1 MSIYETNSAGN
12 IHSAVEDFHKAH
24 QKAALERFLAGLTG
38 NSVDLLPYDEVRKKL
53 RAIETAARRLDD
65 IPLNAIVGSVNRY
78 TDFSR
83 TFLPLQASDRERWA
97 RVRLGV
103 ENMEGLPPIEVY
115 KVGEAY
121 FVLDGHHRVSVA
133 RELGMES
140 IQAYVTQVRAR
151 VPLSPGDQPDDLI
164 LKSEYTDFLEKT
176 RIDELHPGSNL
187 SVTAPGQYARLL
199 EHIAVHRHFMGQ
211 RLNREIPE
219 SQAITNWYEQVYA
232 PVARLIRQRNL
243 LRDFPGRTETDL
255 YLWIMEHRVA
265 LGGGLGWEVSP
276 QLAAD
281 DLISRYSPTPRHRLP
296 RILNQLQKWLL
307 PPSLDSG
314 PPVGRWRRELTE
326 EMAVVPHR
334 MDHLF
339 DDILVAV
346 PGMPASDTQR
356 WPAVDFA
363 IHFASREEA
372 RLTGLH
378 LVAAEQDRDAPLLD
392 SLRAEFSRRCDAA
405 RVTGRLLIDTGP
417 VAEQISAHSH
427 WMDLVIF
434 RNRYPPPLKPVV
446 RLRSGARLLIRRS
459 GAPVLSIP
467 AGVSQVSGARLESA
481 ILAYGGGP
489 NADEALFVSAYLAAR
504 WGIQLAVFSA
514 PRPGRPAPQQLLDHA
529 RAYLEEKGI
538 QARYLS
544 GEGDPARQLLL
555 LAEEYN
561 VDLILMGG
569 YEAGPL
575 QESLVPSTVD
585 RVLAST
591 RRPVLICR

>member
-1 MSIYETNSAGN
+1 MIYDSEPAAN
-12 IHSAVEDFHKAH
+12 IQGAVEDFHRAR
-24 QKAALERFLAGLTG
+24 QKAAFERFLASLTG
-38 NSVDLLPYDEVRKKL
+38 RSTDLLPYDEVRKKL
-53 RAIETAARRLDD
+53 RAIESASRRLDE

-103 ENMEGLPPIEVY
+103 DRMEGLPPIEVY

-133 RELGMES
+133 RELGIES
-140 IQAYVTQVRAR
+140 IQAYVTPVRTR
-151 VPLSPGDQPDDLI
+151 VPLSPGDRPDDLI

-176 RIDELHPGSNL
+176 RIDELRPGSNL
-187 SVTAPGQYARLL
+187 FVTAPGQYVRLL
-199 EHIAVHRHFMGQ
+199 EHISVHRYFMGLQ
-211 RLNREIPE
+211 LNREVSE
-219 SQAITNWYEQVYA
+219 SEAVIEWYDQVYE

-255 YLWIMEHRVA
+255 YLWIMEHRVE
-265 LGGGLGWEVSP
+265 LGGGIGWEVSP
-276 QLAAD
+276 QMAVD
-281 DLISRYSPTPRHRLP
+281 DLISRYSPTLRRRLP
-296 RILNQLQKWLL
+296 RILNQLQKWVL
-307 PPSLDSG
+307 PASLESG
-314 PPVGRWRRELTE
+314 PPTGHWRREHMQE
-326 EMAVVPHR
+326 PAAVPHR

-346 PGMPASDTQR
+346 PGMPTAEALR

-363 IHFASREEA
+363 IQFAGREDA

-378 LVAAEQDRDAPLLD
+378 LVAAEKDRDDPALTVMRD
-392 SLRAEFSRRCDAA
+392 EFEQRCAA
-405 RVTGRLLIDTGP
+405 AGVAGRLLIDTGP
-417 VAEQISAHSH
+417 AWEQLVAHSY

-446 RLRSGARLLIRRS
+446 RLRSGARLLIRQS
-459 GAPVLSIP
+459 AAPVLSIP
-467 AGVSQVSGARLESA
+467 SSMNLAAAPRLENA
-481 ILAYGGGP
+481 LLAYGGGH
-489 NADEALFVSAYLAAR
+489 NADEALFVAVYLAAR
-504 WGIQLAVFSA
+504 WGIQLTVFSA
-514 PRPGRPAPQQLLDHA
+514 PRPGRPEPQQLLDRA
-529 RAYLEEKGI
+529 RTYLEEKGV
-538 QARYLS
+538 QANYLS
-544 GEGDPARQLLL
+544 AGGDPARQLLL
-555 LAEEYN
+555 LAEERRA
-561 VDLILMGG
+561 DLILMGG

-575 QESLVPSTVD
+575 QESLNPSTVD